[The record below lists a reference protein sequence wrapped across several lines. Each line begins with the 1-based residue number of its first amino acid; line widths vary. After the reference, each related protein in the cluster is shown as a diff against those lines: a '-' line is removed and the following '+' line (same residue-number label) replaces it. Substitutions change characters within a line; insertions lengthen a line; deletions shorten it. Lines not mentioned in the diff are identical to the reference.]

1 MSACLACREEAPEAP
16 IPASEYTKPE
26 APPSYAAAPDAAV
39 QKIAFAD
46 VTVEAGIDFM
56 HVTGAFGQKWMP
68 ETTGG
73 GGALF
78 DYDGDGH
85 TDVLLVNSG
94 YWPGHEPER
103 AKATSRLYRHRG
115 DKLAFEDVTEMSGL
129 SRLSCYGMGAA
140 IADYD
145 GDGDDDIYVTAVGAN
160 HLLRNDAGKF
170 VDVTKQAG
178 VAYSKDAEKGSPWE
192 WSTGSV
198 WVDYDR
204 DGDLDLFVA
213 NYVRWTP
220 ETDLWATLDGT
231 NKSYASPQQY
241 EGTTCTMF
249 RNEGGTSG
257 PRFVDVTEEAG
268 LLNPA
273 GKSLSVVADDFN
285 DDGWPD
291 LVVTN
296 DTQPNFLYVNNRDGT
311 FKDEALLAGVAYD
324 ENGLARAGMGV
335 SVTDVSNSGVRAIA
349 IGNFSGEPLSL
360 YTQAGG
366 GTFIDRAG
374 ATRVAK
380 ETTAVLTFGV
390 QFADLNLD
398 GYEDLVL
405 ANGHIEPDIAKVKE
419 GVTFAQPVQFFVN
432 NRQGRFVE
440 VSESTGTAAAAP
452 MVGRCAATADLDD
465 DGDLDVLLT
474 ANGDRPRLLRNDT
487 VSAGKAV
494 RVRLQQDGHN
504 RTAIGARLTATIGEM
519 RVVRYVT
526 RGGSY
531 LSQSELTAT
540 FGLGEADK
548 IDHLTIRWPDGTAQQ
563 IDKLPAGATYTID
576 HTNGV
581 TTRDS
586 FR

>member
-1 MSACLACREEAPEAP
+1 MGGGLACREEANEAP

-26 APPSYAAAPDAAV
+26 APPDYAVAPDAVV
-39 QKIAFAD
+39 QTVAFAD
-46 VTVEAGIDFM
+46 VTDEAGIDFT

-68 ETTGG
+68 ETMGG

-78 DYDGDGH
+78 DYNGDGH
-85 TDVLLVNSG
+85 TDILLINSG
-94 YWPGHEPER
+94 HWRGHEPDG
-103 AKATSRLYRHRG
+103 ASATSRLYRHRG
-115 DKLAFEDVTEMSGL
+115 DRLAFDDVTDASGL
-129 SRLSCYGMGAA
+129 SNLSCYGMGAA

-145 GDGDDDIYVTAVGAN
+145 GDGDEDIYVTAVGAN

-170 VDVTKQAG
+170 VDVTDEAG
-178 VAYSKDAEKGSPWE
+178 VAYGQGAAKEAPWE

-220 ETDLWATLDGT
+220 ETDLWTTLDGT
-231 NKSYASPQQY
+231 TKSYATPQQY
-241 EGTTCTMF
+241 KGATCTMF
-249 RNEGGTSG
+249 RNEGGASG
-257 PRFVDVTEEAG
+257 PSFVDVTEEAG
-268 LLNPA
+268 LLNPD
-273 GKSLSVVADDFN
+273 GKSLSVVVDDFN

-296 DTQPNFLYVNNRDGT
+296 DTQPNFLYVNNTDGT
-311 FKDEALLAGVAYD
+311 FTDEALFAGVAYD

-335 SVTDVSNSGVRAIA
+335 SVADVTNSGPRAIA

-374 ATRVAK
+374 ATRVARP
-380 ETTAVLTFGV
+380 TTAVLTFGV
-390 QFADLNLD
+390 RFADLNLD

-419 GVTFAQPVQFFVN
+419 GVTFAQPVQLFVN
-432 NRQGRFVE
+432 NRQGRFVD
-440 VSESTGTAAAAP
+440 VSAPAGTAAVAP

-474 ANGDRPRLLRNDT
+474 ANGGKPRLLRNDT
-487 VSAGKAV
+487 APAGKAV
-494 RVRLQQDGHN
+494 RVRLRQGGHN
-504 RTAIGARLTATIGEM
+504 QAAIGARLTATIGDM
-519 RVVRYVT
+519 RVVRFVT
-526 RGGSY
+526 TGGSY

-540 FGLGEADK
+540 FGLGAAEK
-548 IDHLTIRWPDGTAQQ
+548 IDRLTIRWPNGTSQQ
-563 IDKLPAGATYTID
+563 IDNLPAGATHTID
-576 HTNGV
+576 PKSGV
-581 TTRDS
+581 TASES